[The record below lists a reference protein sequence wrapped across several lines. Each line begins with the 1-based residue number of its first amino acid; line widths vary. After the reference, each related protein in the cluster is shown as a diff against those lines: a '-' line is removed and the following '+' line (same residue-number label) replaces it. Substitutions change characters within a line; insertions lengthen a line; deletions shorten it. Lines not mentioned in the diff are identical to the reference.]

1 MTKQEQIYGI
11 AKYVCNACEFG
22 IYKACSE
29 RQTDVKSCSLA
40 LNTAKHIYNAGYR
53 KVPDGAVVLTPEE
66 RDDEMKATNEILAE
80 RDDLIAKVG
89 VLGRENYDLKEEIK
103 RLREVNRQLNND
115 YNRSYERL
123 KSDCREIAQLKA
135 ENEELKA
142 KLEKNPLAIKQKIME
157 EDDYEL
163 TEREQATLFLD
174 RMGSDLEL
182 LHDMV
187 ENLDEL
193 LGKGIDE
200 YIMGRDGV
208 EGLKDMWERSAV
220 MAFAEKLKAKSE
232 MFLVAKGCGIYG
244 EKPYVSVEQ
253 IDERLKEY
261 E

>member
-1 MTKQEQIYGI
+1 MTKKEQIYEI

-22 IYKACSE
+22 IYRACSK
-29 RQTDVKSCSLA
+29 RQTDIKSCSLA
-40 LNTAKHIYNAGYR
+40 LGTARRIYNAGYR

-89 VLGRENYDLKEEIK
+89 VLGRENYDLK
-103 RLREVNRQLNND
+103 
-115 YNRSYERL
+115 
-123 KSDCREIAQLKA
+123 A
-135 ENEELKA
+135 ENEQLKA
-142 KLEKNPLAIKQKIME
+142 KLEKNPMAIKQKIME

-174 RMGSDLEL
+174 RMESDVEILN
-182 LHDMV
+182 DIV

-200 YIMGRDGV
+200 YIKGIDGV

-220 MAFAEKLKAKSE
+220 REFAEKIKAKS
-232 MFLVAKGCGIYG
+232 
-244 EKPYVSVEQ
+244 YVNDYCREVVEIDK
-253 IDERLKEY
+253 IDELLKEY
-261 E
+261 EK